1 MARQQFPKRN
11 ADDAAQVAR
20 GGIRD
25 RGAELPDRVQAA
37 FDGHDLSGVRV
48 HRNAL
53 VARKAMRA
61 LERRHDEEE
70 GGDGAEGWAVQVEST
85 LEWLQVSRRQV
96 SAVREAMASAL

>member
-48 HRNAL
+48 HRNADAARRL
-53 VARKAMRA
+53 RADAYTVGDDIVVSDYQHHPAIRAAVA
-61 LERRHDEEE
+61 
-70 GGDGAEGWAVQVEST
+70 V
-85 LEWLQVSRRQV
+85 
-96 SAVREAMASAL
+96 